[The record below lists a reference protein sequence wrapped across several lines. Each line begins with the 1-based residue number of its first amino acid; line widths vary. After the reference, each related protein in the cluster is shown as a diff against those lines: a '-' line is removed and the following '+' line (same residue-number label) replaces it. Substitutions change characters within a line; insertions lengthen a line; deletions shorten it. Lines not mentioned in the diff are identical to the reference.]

1 MIFRLRNS
9 SISVK
14 QITPSQK
21 PFGFFGISALRGADL
36 REANL
41 RCASQKPFGF
51 FGISAG
57 PKRTAL
63 ISLGLTS
70 QKPFGFFGISAN
82 INFVQ
87 IPNTV
92 ITVTKAFRLLWHF
105 CPGMQSV
112 EHVQLPARSQKPF
125 GFFGISAKEQ
135 QERNRMAQKPCH
147 KSLSASLAFLPKVS
161 QAEMDALCK
170 ESHKSLSASLAF
182 LPDFIMEK
190 TFAQRSHKSLSA
202 SLAFLPYGMAVNA
215 MHKKICHKSLSAS
228 LAFLPGVLLWRP

>member
-1 MIFRLRNS
+1 MKWRPVTKAFRLLWHFCQKIMRCI
-9 SISVK
+9 SIR
-14 QITPSQK
+14 QPW
-21 PFGFFGISALRGADL
+21 
-36 REANL
+36 
-41 RCASQKPFGF
+41 ASQKPFGF

-147 KSLSASLAFLPKVS
+147 KSLSASLAFLPRTKNEDHRS
-161 QAEMDALCK
+161 NHRR
-170 ESHKSLSASLAF
+170 HKSLSASLAF
-182 LPDFIMEK
+182 LPKER
-190 TFAQRSHKSLSA
+190 T
-202 SLAFLPYGMAVNA
+202 
-215 MHKKICHKSLSAS
+215 KK
-228 LAFLPGVLLWRP
+228 